1 MEKLIL
7 LPPEEVAARSAKL
20 RKAALAAII
29 RMREDKAATDDTAVE
44 GALLIADNA
53 MLYYLAGRVFGG
65 WAYIPLAEGDEPL
78 WFVRRPVGLEGDGVI
93 AVRKPEEIPACLA
106 ALGKPLPK
114 SVGLEMDTQSYSTVM
129 RLRALFPGAD
139 VFNVSPAVASARSV
153 KTPFE
158 ISMMERSGVI
168 HEAVYRK
175 IPSLFSPGMT
185 DFELDVAIE
194 HLSRM
199 KGCLGQ
205 FRISG
210 KTMEFFM
217 GNVLT
222 GENADAPS
230 PYDFALGGKGMDPSL
245 PVGASGEEIK
255 PGTTVSVDVNGD
267 YTGYMTDMTRVFSF
281 GTVPDEALMAHECS
295 LAIHRE
301 FRRMAV
307 PGIKASDLYVMA
319 ADMARAAGFE
329 QYFMGH
335 RQHASFCGHG
345 VGIEINETPV
355 IAPRSR
361 DILQENNVIA
371 LEPKFVIPHVGA
383 VGIENTYVVTTAGA
397 RCITNAPE
405 EILPLV

>member
-1 MEKLIL
+1 MENLIL
-7 LPPEEVAARSAKL
+7 LSPQEVLLRIGRLRGAAVAAGR
-20 RKAALAAII
+20 
-29 RMREDKAATDDTAVE
+29 T

-53 MLYYLAGRVFGG
+53 MLYYLTGRVYSG
-65 WAYIPLAEGDEPL
+65 WAFIPVDENVNPV
-78 WFVRRPVGLEGDGVI
+78 WFVRRPVELTGKDVVE
-93 AVRKPEEIPACLA
+93 VRKPEEIPSRLE
-106 ALGKPLPK
+106 ALGISLPEA
-114 SVGLEMDTQSYSTVM
+114 VGLEMDALPYSTIT
-129 RLRALFPGAD
+129 RLQAVFPDAESYTA
-139 VFNVSPAVASARSV
+139 SPIVAAARSV
-153 KTPFE
+153 KTPLE

-168 HEAVYRK
+168 HTAVYHK

-194 HLSRM
+194 HLSRLE
-199 KGCLGQ
+199 GCLGQ
-205 FRISG
+205 FRIAG
-210 KTMEFFM
+210 KSMEFFM

-267 YTGYMTDMTRVFSF
+267 YTGYMTDMTRVFSY
-281 GTVPDEALMAHECS
+281 GDIPSEAKAAHECS

-307 PGIKASDLYVMA
+307 PGTKASDIYEMA
-319 ADMARAAGFE
+319 ARLAREAGFE
-329 QYFMGH
+329 RYFMGH
-335 RQHASFCGHG
+335 RQKAGFCGHG

-361 DILQENNVIA
+361 DILQAGNAIA
-371 LEPKFVIPHVGA
+371 MEPKFVIPHVGA
-383 VGIENTYVVTTAGA
+383 VGIENTYIVTTEGA

-405 EILPLV
+405 EIIPLG

>member
-1 MEKLIL
+1 MENLIL
-7 LPPEEVAARSAKL
+7 LPPQEVLLRIGRLRGAAVAAGR
-20 RKAALAAII
+20 
-29 RMREDKAATDDTAVE
+29 T

-53 MLYYLAGRVFGG
+53 MLYYLTGRVYSG
-65 WAYIPLAEGDEPL
+65 WAFIPVDENVNPV
-78 WFVRRPVGLEGDGVI
+78 WFVRRPVELTGKDVVE
-93 AVRKPEEIPACLA
+93 VRKPEEIPSRLE
-106 ALGKPLPK
+106 ALGISLPEA
-114 SVGLEMDTQSYSTVM
+114 VGLEMDALPYSTIT
-129 RLRALFPGAD
+129 RLQAVFPGAESYTA
-139 VFNVSPAVASARSV
+139 SPIVAAARSV
-153 KTPFE
+153 KTPLE

-168 HEAVYRK
+168 HTAVYHK

-194 HLSRM
+194 HLSRLE
-199 KGCLGQ
+199 GCLGQ
-205 FRISG
+205 FRIAG
-210 KTMEFFM
+210 KSMEFFM

-267 YTGYMTDMTRVFSF
+267 YTGYMTDMTRVFSY
-281 GTVPDEALMAHECS
+281 GDIPSEAKAAHECS

-307 PGIKASDLYVMA
+307 PGTKASDIYEMA
-319 ADMARAAGFE
+319 ARLAREAGFE
-329 QYFMGH
+329 RYFMGH
-335 RQHASFCGHG
+335 RQKAGFCGHG

-361 DILQENNVIA
+361 DILQAGNAIA
-371 LEPKFVIPHVGA
+371 MEPKFVIPYVGA
-383 VGIENTYVVTTAGA
+383 VGIENTYIVTPEGA

-405 EILPLV
+405 EIIPLG

>member
-1 MEKLIL
+1 MENLIL
-7 LPPEEVAARSAKL
+7 LPSQEVLLRIGRLRGAAV
-20 RKAALAAII
+20 
-29 RMREDKAATDDTAVE
+29 AVGRT

-53 MLYYLAGRVFGG
+53 MLYYLTGRVYSG
-65 WAYIPLAEGDEPL
+65 WAFIPVDENVNPL
-78 WFVRRPVGLEGDGVI
+78 WFVRRPVELTGTDVVE
-93 AVRKPEEIPACLA
+93 VRKPEEIPSRLE
-106 ALGKPLPK
+106 ALGISLPEA
-114 SVGLEMDTQSYSTVM
+114 VGLEMDALPYSTIT
-129 RLRALFPGAD
+129 RLQAVFPGAESYTA
-139 VFNVSPAVASARSV
+139 SPIVAAARSV
-153 KTPFE
+153 KTPLE

-168 HEAVYRK
+168 HTAVYHK

-194 HLSRM
+194 HLSRLE
-199 KGCLGQ
+199 GCLGQ
-205 FRISG
+205 FRIAG
-210 KTMEFFM
+210 KSMEFFM

-267 YTGYMTDMTRVFSF
+267 YTGYMTDMTRVFSY
-281 GTVPDEALMAHECS
+281 GDIPSEAKAAHECS

-307 PGIKASDLYVMA
+307 PGTKASDIYEMA
-319 ADMARAAGFE
+319 ARLAREAGFE
-329 QYFMGH
+329 RYFMGH
-335 RQHASFCGHG
+335 RQKAGFCGHG

-361 DILQENNVIA
+361 DILQAGNAIA
-371 LEPKFVIPHVGA
+371 MEPKFVIPHVGA
-383 VGIENTYVVTTAGA
+383 VGIENTYIVSPEGA

-405 EILPLV
+405 EIIPLG

>member
-1 MEKLIL
+1 MENLIL
-7 LPPEEVAARSAKL
+7 LSPQEVLLRIGRLRGAAVPAGR
-20 RKAALAAII
+20 
-29 RMREDKAATDDTAVE
+29 T

-53 MLYYLAGRVFGG
+53 MLYYLTGRVYSG
-65 WAYIPLAEGDEPL
+65 WAFIPVDENVNPV
-78 WFVRRPVGLEGDGVI
+78 WFVRRPVELTGKDVVE
-93 AVRKPEEIPACLA
+93 VRKPEEIPSRLE
-106 ALGKPLPK
+106 ALGISLPEA
-114 SVGLEMDTQSYSTVM
+114 VGLEMDALPYSTIT
-129 RLRALFPGAD
+129 RLQAVFPGAESYTA
-139 VFNVSPAVASARSV
+139 SPIVAAARSV
-153 KTPFE
+153 KTPLE

-168 HEAVYRK
+168 HTAVYHK

-194 HLSRM
+194 HLSRLE
-199 KGCLGQ
+199 GCLGQ
-205 FRISG
+205 FRIAG
-210 KTMEFFM
+210 KSMEFFM

-267 YTGYMTDMTRVFSF
+267 YTGYMTDMTRVFSY
-281 GTVPDEALMAHECS
+281 GDIPSEAKAAHECS

-307 PGIKASDLYVMA
+307 PGTKASDIYEMA
-319 ADMARAAGFE
+319 ARLAREAGFE
-329 QYFMGH
+329 RYFMGH
-335 RQHASFCGHG
+335 RQKAGFCGHG

-361 DILQENNVIA
+361 DILQAGNAIA
-371 LEPKFVIPHVGA
+371 MEPKFVIPHVGA
-383 VGIENTYVVTTAGA
+383 VGIENTYIVTPEGA

-405 EILPLV
+405 EIIPLG

>member
-1 MEKLIL
+1 MENLIL
-7 LPPEEVAARSAKL
+7 LPPQEVLLRIGRLRGAAVAAGR
-20 RKAALAAII
+20 
-29 RMREDKAATDDTAVE
+29 T

-53 MLYYLAGRVFGG
+53 MLYYLTGRVYSG
-65 WAYIPLAEGDEPL
+65 WAFIPVDENVNSV
-78 WFVRRPVGLEGDGVI
+78 WFVRRPVELTGKDVVE
-93 AVRKPEEIPACLA
+93 VRKPEEIPSRLE
-106 ALGKPLPK
+106 ALGISLPEA
-114 SVGLEMDTQSYSTVM
+114 VGLEMDALPYSTIT
-129 RLRALFPGAD
+129 RLQAVFPGAESYTA
-139 VFNVSPAVASARSV
+139 SPIVAAARSV
-153 KTPFE
+153 KTPLE

-168 HEAVYRK
+168 HTAVYHK

-194 HLSRM
+194 HLSRLE
-199 KGCLGQ
+199 GCLGQ
-205 FRISG
+205 FRIAG
-210 KTMEFFM
+210 KSMEFFM

-267 YTGYMTDMTRVFSF
+267 YTGYMTDMTRVFSY
-281 GTVPDEALMAHECS
+281 GDIPSEAKAAHECS

-307 PGIKASDLYVMA
+307 PGTKASDIYEMA
-319 ADMARAAGFE
+319 ARLAREAGFE
-329 QYFMGH
+329 RYFMGH
-335 RQHASFCGHG
+335 RQKAGFCGHG

-361 DILQENNVIA
+361 DILQTGNAIA
-371 LEPKFVIPHVGA
+371 MEPKFVIPHVGA
-383 VGIENTYVVTTAGA
+383 VGIENTYIVSPEGA

-405 EILPLV
+405 EIIPLG

>member
-1 MEKLIL
+1 MENLIL
-7 LPPEEVAARSAKL
+7 LPPQEVLLRIGRLRGAAVAAGR
-20 RKAALAAII
+20 
-29 RMREDKAATDDTAVE
+29 T

-53 MLYYLAGRVFGG
+53 MLYYLTGRVYSG
-65 WAYIPLAEGDEPL
+65 WAFIPVDENVNPV
-78 WFVRRPVGLEGDGVI
+78 WFVRRPVELTGKDVVE
-93 AVRKPEEIPACLA
+93 VRKPEEIPSRLE
-106 ALGKPLPK
+106 ALGISLPEA
-114 SVGLEMDTQSYSTVM
+114 VGLEMDALPYSTIT
-129 RLRALFPGAD
+129 RLQAVFPGAESYTA
-139 VFNVSPAVASARSV
+139 SPIVAAARSV
-153 KTPFE
+153 KTPLE

-168 HEAVYRK
+168 HTAVYHK

-194 HLSRM
+194 HLSRLE
-199 KGCLGQ
+199 GCLGQ
-205 FRISG
+205 FRIAG
-210 KTMEFFM
+210 KSMEFFM

-267 YTGYMTDMTRVFSF
+267 YTGYMTDMTRVFSY
-281 GTVPDEALMAHECS
+281 GDIPSEAKAAHECS

-307 PGIKASDLYVMA
+307 PGTKASDIYEMA
-319 ADMARAAGFE
+319 ARLAREAGFE
-329 QYFMGH
+329 RYFMGH
-335 RQHASFCGHG
+335 RQKAGFCGHG

-361 DILQENNVIA
+361 DILQAGNAIA
-371 LEPKFVIPHVGA
+371 MEPKFVIPHIGA
-383 VGIENTYVVTTAGA
+383 VGIENTYIVTPEGA

-405 EILPLV
+405 EIIPLG

>member
-1 MEKLIL
+1 MENLIL
-7 LPPEEVAARSAKL
+7 LSPQEVLLRIGRLRGAAVAAGR
-20 RKAALAAII
+20 
-29 RMREDKAATDDTAVE
+29 T

-53 MLYYLAGRVFGG
+53 MLYYLTGRVYSG
-65 WAYIPLAEGDEPL
+65 WAFIPVDENVNPV
-78 WFVRRPVGLEGDGVI
+78 WFVRRPVELTGKDVVEVH
-93 AVRKPEEIPACLA
+93 KPEEIPSRLE
-106 ALGKPLPK
+106 ALGISLPEA
-114 SVGLEMDTQSYSTVM
+114 VGLEMDALPYSTIT
-129 RLRALFPGAD
+129 RLQAVFPGAESYTA
-139 VFNVSPAVASARSV
+139 SPIVAAARSV
-153 KTPFE
+153 KTPLE

-168 HEAVYRK
+168 HTAVYHK

-194 HLSRM
+194 HLSRLE
-199 KGCLGQ
+199 GCLGQ
-205 FRISG
+205 FRIAG
-210 KTMEFFM
+210 KSMEFFM

-267 YTGYMTDMTRVFSF
+267 YTGYMTDMTRVFSY
-281 GTVPDEALMAHECS
+281 GDIPSEAKAAHECS

-307 PGIKASDLYVMA
+307 PGTKASDIYEMA
-319 ADMARAAGFE
+319 ARLAREAGFE
-329 QYFMGH
+329 RYFMGH
-335 RQHASFCGHG
+335 RQKAGFCGHG

-361 DILQENNVIA
+361 DILQAGNAIA
-371 LEPKFVIPHVGA
+371 MEPKFVIPHVGA
-383 VGIENTYVVTTAGA
+383 VGIENTYIVTPEGA

-405 EILPLV
+405 EIIPLG

>member
-1 MEKLIL
+1 MENLIL
-7 LPPEEVAARSAKL
+7 LSPQEVLLRIGRLRGAAVAAGR
-20 RKAALAAII
+20 
-29 RMREDKAATDDTAVE
+29 T

-53 MLYYLAGRVFGG
+53 MLYYLTGRVYSG
-65 WAYIPLAEGDEPL
+65 WAFISVDENVNPV
-78 WFVRRPVGLEGDGVI
+78 WFVRRPVELTGKDVVE
-93 AVRKPEEIPACLA
+93 VRKPEEIPSRLE
-106 ALGKPLPK
+106 ALGISLPEA
-114 SVGLEMDTQSYSTVM
+114 VGLEMDALPYSTIT
-129 RLRALFPGAD
+129 RLQAVFPGAESYTA
-139 VFNVSPAVASARSV
+139 SPIVAAARSV
-153 KTPFE
+153 KTPLE

-168 HEAVYRK
+168 HTAVYHK

-194 HLSRM
+194 HLSRLE
-199 KGCLGQ
+199 GCLGQ
-205 FRISG
+205 FRIAG
-210 KTMEFFM
+210 KSMEFFM

-267 YTGYMTDMTRVFSF
+267 YTGYMTDMTRVFSY
-281 GTVPDEALMAHECS
+281 GDIPSEAKAAHECS

-307 PGIKASDLYVMA
+307 PGTKASDIYEMA
-319 ADMARAAGFE
+319 ARLAREAGFE
-329 QYFMGH
+329 RYFMGH
-335 RQHASFCGHG
+335 RQKAGFCGHG

-361 DILQENNVIA
+361 DILQAGNAIA
-371 LEPKFVIPHVGA
+371 MEPKFVIPHVGA
-383 VGIENTYVVTTAGA
+383 VGIENTYIVTPEGA

-405 EILPLV
+405 EIIPLG

>member
-1 MEKLIL
+1 MENLIL
-7 LPPEEVAARSAKL
+7 LPSQEVLLRIGRLRGAAV
-20 RKAALAAII
+20 
-29 RMREDKAATDDTAVE
+29 AVGRT

-53 MLYYLAGRVFGG
+53 MLYYLTGRVYSG
-65 WAYIPLAEGDEPL
+65 WAFIPVDENVNPL
-78 WFVRRPVGLEGDGVI
+78 WFVRRPVELTGTDVVE
-93 AVRKPEEIPACLA
+93 VRKPEEIPSRLE
-106 ALGKPLPK
+106 ALGISLPEA
-114 SVGLEMDTQSYSTVM
+114 VGLEMDALPYSTIT
-129 RLRALFPGAD
+129 RLQAVFPGAESYTA
-139 VFNVSPAVASARSV
+139 SPIVAAARSV
-153 KTPFE
+153 KTPLE

-168 HEAVYRK
+168 HTAVYHK

-194 HLSRM
+194 HLSRLE
-199 KGCLGQ
+199 GCLGQ
-205 FRISG
+205 FRIAG
-210 KTMEFFM
+210 KSMEFFM

-267 YTGYMTDMTRVFSF
+267 YTGYMTDMTRVFSY
-281 GTVPDEALMAHECS
+281 GDIPSEAKAAHECS

-307 PGIKASDLYVMA
+307 PGTKASDIYEMA
-319 ADMARAAGFE
+319 ARLAREAGFE
-329 QYFMGH
+329 RYFMGH
-335 RQHASFCGHG
+335 RQKAGFCGHG

-361 DILQENNVIA
+361 DILQAGNAIA
-371 LEPKFVIPHVGA
+371 MEPKFVIPHVGA
-383 VGIENTYVVTTAGA
+383 VGIENTYIVTPEGA

-405 EILPLV
+405 EIIPLG

>member
-1 MEKLIL
+1 MENLIL
-7 LPPEEVAARSAKL
+7 LSPQEVLLRIGRLRGAAVAAGR
-20 RKAALAAII
+20 
-29 RMREDKAATDDTAVE
+29 T

-53 MLYYLAGRVFGG
+53 MLYYLTGRVYSG
-65 WAYIPLAEGDEPL
+65 WAFIPVDENVNPV
-78 WFVRRPVGLEGDGVI
+78 WFVRRPVELTGKDVVE
-93 AVRKPEEIPACLA
+93 VRKPEEIPSRLE
-106 ALGKPLPK
+106 ALGISLPEA
-114 SVGLEMDTQSYSTVM
+114 VGLEMDALPYSTIT
-129 RLRALFPGAD
+129 RLQAVFPGAESYTA
-139 VFNVSPAVASARSV
+139 SPIVAAARSV
-153 KTPFE
+153 KTPLE

-168 HEAVYRK
+168 HTAVYHK

-194 HLSRM
+194 HLSRLE
-199 KGCLGQ
+199 GCLGQ
-205 FRISG
+205 FRIAG
-210 KTMEFFM
+210 KSMEFFM

-267 YTGYMTDMTRVFSF
+267 YTGYMTDMTRVFSY
-281 GTVPDEALMAHECS
+281 GDIPSEAKAAHECS

-307 PGIKASDLYVMA
+307 PGTKASDIYEMA
-319 ADMARAAGFE
+319 ARLAREAGFE
-329 QYFMGH
+329 RYFMGH
-335 RQHASFCGHG
+335 RQKAGFCGHG

-361 DILQENNVIA
+361 DILQAGNAIA
-371 LEPKFVIPHVGA
+371 MEPKFVIPYVGA
-383 VGIENTYVVTTAGA
+383 VGIENTYIVTPEGA

-405 EILPLV
+405 EIIPLG

>member
-1 MEKLIL
+1 MENLIL
-7 LPPEEVAARSAKL
+7 LPPQEVLLRIGRLRGAAVAAGR
-20 RKAALAAII
+20 
-29 RMREDKAATDDTAVE
+29 T

-53 MLYYLAGRVFGG
+53 MLYYLTGRVYSG
-65 WAYIPLAEGDEPL
+65 WAFIPVDENVNPV
-78 WFVRRPVGLEGDGVI
+78 WFVRRPVELTGKDVVE
-93 AVRKPEEIPACLA
+93 VRKPEEIPSRLE
-106 ALGKPLPK
+106 ALGISLPEA
-114 SVGLEMDTQSYSTVM
+114 VGLEMDALPYSTIT
-129 RLRALFPGAD
+129 RLQAVFPGAESYTA
-139 VFNVSPAVASARSV
+139 SPIVASARSV
-153 KTPFE
+153 KTPLE

-168 HEAVYRK
+168 HTAVYHK

-194 HLSRM
+194 HLSRLE
-199 KGCLGQ
+199 GCLGQ
-205 FRISG
+205 FRIAG
-210 KTMEFFM
+210 KSMEFFM

-267 YTGYMTDMTRVFSF
+267 YTGYMTDMTRVFSY
-281 GTVPDEALMAHECS
+281 GDIPSEAKAAHECS

-307 PGIKASDLYVMA
+307 PGTKASDIYEMA
-319 ADMARAAGFE
+319 ARLAREAGFE
-329 QYFMGH
+329 RYFMGH
-335 RQHASFCGHG
+335 RQKAGFCGHG

-361 DILQENNVIA
+361 DILQAGNAIA
-371 LEPKFVIPHVGA
+371 MEPKFVIPHVGA
-383 VGIENTYVVTTAGA
+383 VGIENTYIVTPEGA

-405 EILPLV
+405 EIIPLG

>member
-1 MEKLIL
+1 MENLIL
-7 LPPEEVAARSAKL
+7 LPPQEVLLRIGRLRGAAVAAGR
-20 RKAALAAII
+20 
-29 RMREDKAATDDTAVE
+29 T

-53 MLYYLAGRVFGG
+53 MLYYLTGRVYSG
-65 WAYIPLAEGDEPL
+65 WAFIPVDENVNPV
-78 WFVRRPVGLEGDGVI
+78 WFVRRPVELTGKDVVE
-93 AVRKPEEIPACLA
+93 VRKPEEIPSRLE
-106 ALGKPLPK
+106 ALGISLPEA
-114 SVGLEMDTQSYSTVM
+114 VGLEMDALPYSTIT
-129 RLRALFPGAD
+129 RLQAVFPGAESYTA
-139 VFNVSPAVASARSV
+139 SPIVAAARSV
-153 KTPFE
+153 KTPLE

-168 HEAVYRK
+168 HTAVYHK

-194 HLSRM
+194 HLSRLE
-199 KGCLGQ
+199 GCLGQ
-205 FRISG
+205 FRIAG
-210 KTMEFFM
+210 KSMEFFM

-267 YTGYMTDMTRVFSF
+267 YTGYMTDMTRVFSY
-281 GTVPDEALMAHECS
+281 GDIPSEAKAAHECS

-307 PGIKASDLYVMA
+307 PGTKASDIYEMA
-319 ADMARAAGFE
+319 ARLAREAGFE
-329 QYFMGH
+329 RYFMGH
-335 RQHASFCGHG
+335 RQKAGFCGHG
-345 VGIEINETPV
+345 VCIEINETPV

-361 DILQENNVIA
+361 DILQAGNAIA
-371 LEPKFVIPHVGA
+371 MEPKFVIPHVGA
-383 VGIENTYVVTTAGA
+383 VGIENTYIVTPEGA

-405 EILPLV
+405 EIIPLG

>member
-1 MEKLIL
+1 MENLIL
-7 LPPEEVAARSAKL
+7 LSPQEVLLRIGRLRGAAVAAGR
-20 RKAALAAII
+20 
-29 RMREDKAATDDTAVE
+29 T

-53 MLYYLAGRVFGG
+53 MLYYLTGRVYSG
-65 WAYIPLAEGDEPL
+65 WAFIPVDENVNPV
-78 WFVRRPVGLEGDGVI
+78 WFVRRPVELTGKDVVE
-93 AVRKPEEIPACLA
+93 VRKPEEIPSRLE
-106 ALGKPLPK
+106 ALGISLPEA
-114 SVGLEMDTQSYSTVM
+114 VGLEMDALPYSTIT
-129 RLRALFPGAD
+129 RLQAVFPGAESYTA
-139 VFNVSPAVASARSV
+139 SPIVAAARSV
-153 KTPFE
+153 KTPLE
-158 ISMMERSGVI
+158 ISMIERSGVI
-168 HEAVYRK
+168 HTAVYHK

-194 HLSRM
+194 HLSRLE
-199 KGCLGQ
+199 GCLGQ
-205 FRISG
+205 FRIAG
-210 KTMEFFM
+210 KSMEFFM

-267 YTGYMTDMTRVFSF
+267 YTGYMTDMTRVFSY
-281 GTVPDEALMAHECS
+281 GDIPSEAKAAHECS

-307 PGIKASDLYVMA
+307 PGTKASDIYEMA
-319 ADMARAAGFE
+319 ARLAREAGFE
-329 QYFMGH
+329 RYFMGH
-335 RQHASFCGHG
+335 RQKAGFCGHG

-361 DILQENNVIA
+361 DILQAGNAIA
-371 LEPKFVIPHVGA
+371 MEPKFVIPHVGA
-383 VGIENTYVVTTAGA
+383 VGIENTYIVTPEGA

-405 EILPLV
+405 EIIPLG

>member
-1 MEKLIL
+1 MENLIL
-7 LPPEEVAARSAKL
+7 LPPQEVLLRIGRLRGAAVAAGR
-20 RKAALAAII
+20 
-29 RMREDKAATDDTAVE
+29 T

-53 MLYYLAGRVFGG
+53 MLYYLTGRVYSG
-65 WAYIPLAEGDEPL
+65 WAFIPVDENVNPV
-78 WFVRRPVGLEGDGVI
+78 WFVRRPVELTGKDVVE
-93 AVRKPEEIPACLA
+93 VRKPEEIPSRLE
-106 ALGKPLPK
+106 ALGISLPEA
-114 SVGLEMDTQSYSTVM
+114 VGLEMDALPYSTIT
-129 RLRALFPGAD
+129 RLQAVFPAAESYTA
-139 VFNVSPAVASARSV
+139 SPIVAAARSV
-153 KTPFE
+153 KTPLE

-168 HEAVYRK
+168 HTAVYHK

-194 HLSRM
+194 HLSRLE
-199 KGCLGQ
+199 GCLGQ
-205 FRISG
+205 FRIAG
-210 KTMEFFM
+210 KSMEFFM

-267 YTGYMTDMTRVFSF
+267 YTGYMTDMTRVFSY
-281 GTVPDEALMAHECS
+281 GDIPSEAKAAHECS

-307 PGIKASDLYVMA
+307 PGTKASDIYEMA
-319 ADMARAAGFE
+319 ARLAREAGFE
-329 QYFMGH
+329 RYFMGH
-335 RQHASFCGHG
+335 RQKAGFCGHG

-361 DILQENNVIA
+361 DILQTGNAIA
-371 LEPKFVIPHVGA
+371 MEPKFVIPHVGA
-383 VGIENTYVVTTAGA
+383 VGIENTYIVSPEGA

-405 EILPLV
+405 EIIPLG

>member
-1 MEKLIL
+1 MENLIL
-7 LPPEEVAARSAKL
+7 LSPQEVLLRIGRLRGAAVAAGR
-20 RKAALAAII
+20 
-29 RMREDKAATDDTAVE
+29 T

-53 MLYYLAGRVFGG
+53 MLYYLTGRVYSG
-65 WAYIPLAEGDEPL
+65 WAFIPVDENVNPV
-78 WFVRRPVGLEGDGVI
+78 WFVRRPVELTGKDVVE
-93 AVRKPEEIPACLA
+93 VRKPEEIPSRLE
-106 ALGKPLPK
+106 ALGISLPEA
-114 SVGLEMDTQSYSTVM
+114 VGLEMDALPYSTIT
-129 RLRALFPGAD
+129 RLQAVFPGAESYTA
-139 VFNVSPAVASARSV
+139 SPIVAAVRSV
-153 KTPFE
+153 KTPLE

-168 HEAVYRK
+168 HTAVYHK

-194 HLSRM
+194 HLSRLE
-199 KGCLGQ
+199 GCLGQ
-205 FRISG
+205 FRIAG
-210 KTMEFFM
+210 KSMEFFM

-267 YTGYMTDMTRVFSF
+267 YTGYMTDMTRVFSY
-281 GTVPDEALMAHECS
+281 GDIPSEAKAAHECS

-307 PGIKASDLYVMA
+307 PGTKASDIYEMA
-319 ADMARAAGFE
+319 ARLAREAGFE
-329 QYFMGH
+329 RYFMGH
-335 RQHASFCGHG
+335 RQKAGFCGHG

-361 DILQENNVIA
+361 DILQAGNAIA
-371 LEPKFVIPHVGA
+371 MEPKFVIPHVGA
-383 VGIENTYVVTTAGA
+383 VGIENTYIVTPEGA

-405 EILPLV
+405 EIIPLG

>member
-1 MEKLIL
+1 MENLIL
-7 LPPEEVAARSAKL
+7 LPPQEVLLRIGRLRGAAVAAGR
-20 RKAALAAII
+20 I
-29 RMREDKAATDDTAVE
+29 

-53 MLYYLAGRVFGG
+53 MLYYLTGRVYSG
-65 WAYIPLAEGDEPL
+65 WAFIPVDENVNPV
-78 WFVRRPVGLEGDGVI
+78 WFVRRPVELTGKDVVE
-93 AVRKPEEIPACLA
+93 VRKPEEIPSRLE
-106 ALGKPLPK
+106 ALGISLPEA
-114 SVGLEMDTQSYSTVM
+114 VGLEMGALPYSTIT
-129 RLRALFPGAD
+129 RLQAVFPAAESYTA
-139 VFNVSPAVASARSV
+139 SPIVAAARSV
-153 KTPFE
+153 KTPLE

-168 HEAVYRK
+168 HTAVYHK

-194 HLSRM
+194 HLSRLE
-199 KGCLGQ
+199 GCLGQ
-205 FRISG
+205 FRIAG
-210 KTMEFFM
+210 KSMEFFM

-267 YTGYMTDMTRVFSF
+267 YTGYMTDMTRVFSY
-281 GTVPDEALMAHECS
+281 GDIPSEAKAAHECS

-307 PGIKASDLYVMA
+307 PGTKASDIYEMA
-319 ADMARAAGFE
+319 ARLAREAGFE
-329 QYFMGH
+329 RYFMGH
-335 RQHASFCGHG
+335 RQKAGFCGHG

-361 DILQENNVIA
+361 DILQTGNAIA
-371 LEPKFVIPHVGA
+371 MEPKFVIPHVGA
-383 VGIENTYVVTTAGA
+383 VGIENTYIVSPEGA

-405 EILPLV
+405 EIIPLG

>member
-1 MEKLIL
+1 MENLIL
-7 LPPEEVAARSAKL
+7 LSPQEVLLRIGRLRGAAVAAGR
-20 RKAALAAII
+20 
-29 RMREDKAATDDTAVE
+29 T
-44 GALLIADNA
+44 GALLIVDNA
-53 MLYYLAGRVFGG
+53 MLYYLTGRVYSG
-65 WAYIPLAEGDEPL
+65 WAFIPVDENVNPV
-78 WFVRRPVGLEGDGVI
+78 WFVRRPVELTGKDVVE
-93 AVRKPEEIPACLA
+93 VRKPEEIPSRLE
-106 ALGKPLPK
+106 ALGISLPEA
-114 SVGLEMDTQSYSTVM
+114 VGLEMDALPYSTIT
-129 RLRALFPGAD
+129 RLQAVFPGAESYTA
-139 VFNVSPAVASARSV
+139 SPIVAAARSV
-153 KTPFE
+153 KTPLE

-168 HEAVYRK
+168 HTAVYHK

-194 HLSRM
+194 HLSRLE
-199 KGCLGQ
+199 GCLGQ
-205 FRISG
+205 FRIAG
-210 KTMEFFM
+210 KSMEFFM

-267 YTGYMTDMTRVFSF
+267 YTGYMTDMTRVFSY
-281 GTVPDEALMAHECS
+281 GDIPSEAKAAHECS

-307 PGIKASDLYVMA
+307 PGTKASDIYEMA
-319 ADMARAAGFE
+319 ARLAREAGFE
-329 QYFMGH
+329 RYFMGH
-335 RQHASFCGHG
+335 RQKAGFCGHG

-361 DILQENNVIA
+361 DILQAGNAIA
-371 LEPKFVIPHVGA
+371 MEPKFVIPHVGA
-383 VGIENTYVVTTAGA
+383 VGIENTYIVSPEGA

-405 EILPLV
+405 EIIPLG

>member
-1 MEKLIL
+1 MENLIL
-7 LPPEEVAARSAKL
+7 LPPQEVLLRIGRLRGAAVAAGR
-20 RKAALAAII
+20 
-29 RMREDKAATDDTAVE
+29 T

-53 MLYYLAGRVFGG
+53 MLYYLTGRVYSG
-65 WAYIPLAEGDEPL
+65 WAFIPVDENVNPV
-78 WFVRRPVGLEGDGVI
+78 WFVRRPVELTGKDVVE
-93 AVRKPEEIPACLA
+93 VRKPEEIPSRLE
-106 ALGKPLPK
+106 ALGISLPEA
-114 SVGLEMDTQSYSTVM
+114 VGLEMDALPYSTIT
-129 RLRALFPGAD
+129 RLQAVFPGAESYTA
-139 VFNVSPAVASARSV
+139 SPIVAAARSV
-153 KTPFE
+153 KTPLE

-168 HEAVYRK
+168 HTAVYHK

-194 HLSRM
+194 HLSRLE
-199 KGCLGQ
+199 GCLGQ
-205 FRISG
+205 FRIAG
-210 KTMEFFM
+210 KSMEFFM

-267 YTGYMTDMTRVFSF
+267 YTGYMTDMTRVFSY
-281 GTVPDEALMAHECS
+281 GDIPSEAKAAHECS

-307 PGIKASDLYVMA
+307 PGTKASDIYEMA
-319 ADMARAAGFE
+319 ARLAREAGFE
-329 QYFMGH
+329 RYFMGH
-335 RQHASFCGHG
+335 RQKAGFCGHG

-361 DILQENNVIA
+361 DILQAGNAIA
-371 LEPKFVIPHVGA
+371 MEPKFVIPHVGA
-383 VGIENTYVVTTAGA
+383 VGIENTYIVTPEGA

-405 EILPLV
+405 EIIPLG

>member
-1 MEKLIL
+1 MENLIL
-7 LPPEEVAARSAKL
+7 LPPQEVLLRIGRLRGAAVAAGR
-20 RKAALAAII
+20 
-29 RMREDKAATDDTAVE
+29 T

-53 MLYYLAGRVFGG
+53 MLYYLTGRVYSG
-65 WAYIPLAEGDEPL
+65 WAFIPVDENVNPV
-78 WFVRRPVGLEGDGVI
+78 WFVRRPVELTGKDVME
-93 AVRKPEEIPACLA
+93 VRKPEEIPSRLE
-106 ALGKPLPK
+106 ALGISLPEA
-114 SVGLEMDTQSYSTVM
+114 VGLEMDALPYSTIT
-129 RLRALFPGAD
+129 RLQAVFPGAESYTA
-139 VFNVSPAVASARSV
+139 SPIVAAARSV
-153 KTPFE
+153 KTPLE

-168 HEAVYRK
+168 HTAVYHK

-194 HLSRM
+194 HLSRLE
-199 KGCLGQ
+199 GCLGQ
-205 FRISG
+205 FRIAG
-210 KTMEFFM
+210 KSMEFFM

-267 YTGYMTDMTRVFSF
+267 YTGYMTDMTRVFSY
-281 GTVPDEALMAHECS
+281 GDIPSEAKAAHECS

-307 PGIKASDLYVMA
+307 PGTKASDIYEMA
-319 ADMARAAGFE
+319 ARLAREAGFE
-329 QYFMGH
+329 RYFMGH
-335 RQHASFCGHG
+335 RQKSGFCGHG

-361 DILQENNVIA
+361 DILQAGNAIA
-371 LEPKFVIPHVGA
+371 MEPKFVIPHVGA
-383 VGIENTYVVTTAGA
+383 VGIENTYIVSPEGA

-405 EILPLV
+405 EIIPLG

>member
-1 MEKLIL
+1 MENLIL
-7 LPPEEVAARSAKL
+7 LPSQEVLLRIGRLRGAAV
-20 RKAALAAII
+20 
-29 RMREDKAATDDTAVE
+29 AVGRT

-53 MLYYLAGRVFGG
+53 MLYYLTGRVYSG
-65 WAYIPLAEGDEPL
+65 WAFIPVDENVNPL
-78 WFVRRPVGLEGDGVI
+78 WFVRRPVELTGTDVVE
-93 AVRKPEEIPACLA
+93 VRKPEEIPSRLE
-106 ALGKPLPK
+106 ALGISLPEA
-114 SVGLEMDTQSYSTVM
+114 VGLEMDALPYSTIT
-129 RLRALFPGAD
+129 RLQAVFPGAESYTA
-139 VFNVSPAVASARSV
+139 SPIVAAARSV
-153 KTPFE
+153 KTPLE

-168 HEAVYRK
+168 HTAVYHK

-194 HLSRM
+194 HLSRLE
-199 KGCLGQ
+199 GCLGQ
-205 FRISG
+205 FRIAG
-210 KTMEFFM
+210 KSMEFFM

-267 YTGYMTDMTRVFSF
+267 YTGYMTDMTRVFSY
-281 GTVPDEALMAHECS
+281 GDILSEAKAAHECS

-307 PGIKASDLYVMA
+307 PGTKASDIYEMA
-319 ADMARAAGFE
+319 ARLAREAGFE
-329 QYFMGH
+329 RYFMGH
-335 RQHASFCGHG
+335 RQKAGFCGHG

-361 DILQENNVIA
+361 DILQAGNAIA
-371 LEPKFVIPHVGA
+371 MEPKFVIPHVGA
-383 VGIENTYVVTTAGA
+383 VGIENTYIVTPEGA

-405 EILPLV
+405 EIIPLG

>member
-1 MEKLIL
+1 MENLIL
-7 LPPEEVAARSAKL
+7 LPPQEVLLRIGRLRGAAVAAGR
-20 RKAALAAII
+20 
-29 RMREDKAATDDTAVE
+29 T

-53 MLYYLAGRVFGG
+53 MLYYLTGRVYSG
-65 WAYIPLAEGDEPL
+65 WAFIPVDENVNSV
-78 WFVRRPVGLEGDGVI
+78 WFVRRPVELTGKDVVE
-93 AVRKPEEIPACLA
+93 VRKPEEIPSRLE
-106 ALGKPLPK
+106 ALGISLPEA
-114 SVGLEMDTQSYSTVM
+114 VGLEMDALPYSTIT
-129 RLRALFPGAD
+129 RLQAVFPGAESYTA
-139 VFNVSPAVASARSV
+139 SPIVAAARSV
-153 KTPFE
+153 KTPLE

-168 HEAVYRK
+168 HTAVYHK

-194 HLSRM
+194 HLSRLE
-199 KGCLGQ
+199 GCLGQ
-205 FRISG
+205 FRIAG
-210 KTMEFFM
+210 KSMEFFM

-267 YTGYMTDMTRVFSF
+267 YTGYMTDMTRVFSY
-281 GTVPDEALMAHECS
+281 GDIPSEAKAAHECS

-307 PGIKASDLYVMA
+307 PGTKASDIYEMA
-319 ADMARAAGFE
+319 ARLAREAGFE
-329 QYFMGH
+329 RYFMGH
-335 RQHASFCGHG
+335 RQKAGFCGHG

-361 DILQENNVIA
+361 DILQAGNAIA
-371 LEPKFVIPHVGA
+371 MEPKFVIPHVGA
-383 VGIENTYVVTTAGA
+383 VGIENTYIVTPDGA

-405 EILPLV
+405 EIIPLG

>member
-1 MEKLIL
+1 MENLIL
-7 LPPEEVAARSAKL
+7 LPPQEVLLRIGRLRGAAVAAGR
-20 RKAALAAII
+20 
-29 RMREDKAATDDTAVE
+29 T

-53 MLYYLAGRVFGG
+53 MLYYLTGRVYSG
-65 WAYIPLAEGDEPL
+65 WAFIPVDENVNPV
-78 WFVRRPVGLEGDGVI
+78 WFVRRPVELTGKDVVE
-93 AVRKPEEIPACLA
+93 VRKPEEIPSRLE
-106 ALGKPLPK
+106 ALGISLPEA
-114 SVGLEMDTQSYSTVM
+114 VGLEMDALPYSTIT
-129 RLRALFPGAD
+129 RLQAVFPGAESYTA
-139 VFNVSPAVASARSV
+139 SPIVAAARSV
-153 KTPFE
+153 KTPLE

-168 HEAVYRK
+168 HTAVYHK

-194 HLSRM
+194 HLSRLE
-199 KGCLGQ
+199 GCLGQ
-205 FRISG
+205 FRIAG
-210 KTMEFFM
+210 KSMEFFM

-255 PGTTVSVDVNGD
+255 LGTTVSVDVNGD
-267 YTGYMTDMTRVFSF
+267 YTGYMTDMTRVFSY
-281 GTVPDEALMAHECS
+281 GDIPSEAKAAHECS

-307 PGIKASDLYVMA
+307 PGTKASDIYEMA
-319 ADMARAAGFE
+319 ARLAREAGFE
-329 QYFMGH
+329 RYFMGH
-335 RQHASFCGHG
+335 RQKAGFCGHG

-361 DILQENNVIA
+361 DILQAGNAIA
-371 LEPKFVIPHVGA
+371 MEPKFVIPHVGA
-383 VGIENTYVVTTAGA
+383 VGIENTYIVTPEGA

-405 EILPLV
+405 EIIPLG

>member
-1 MEKLIL
+1 MENLIL
-7 LPPEEVAARSAKL
+7 LPSQEVLLRIGRLRGAAVAAGR
-20 RKAALAAII
+20 
-29 RMREDKAATDDTAVE
+29 T

-53 MLYYLAGRVFGG
+53 MLYYLTGRVYSG
-65 WAYIPLAEGDEPL
+65 WAFIPVDENVNPV
-78 WFVRRPVGLEGDGVI
+78 WFVRRPVELTGKDVVE
-93 AVRKPEEIPACLA
+93 VRKPEEIPSRLE
-106 ALGKPLPK
+106 ALGISLPEA
-114 SVGLEMDTQSYSTVM
+114 VGLEMDALPYSTIT
-129 RLRALFPGAD
+129 RLQAVFPGAESYTA
-139 VFNVSPAVASARSV
+139 SPIVAAARSV
-153 KTPFE
+153 KTPLE

-168 HEAVYRK
+168 HTAVYHK

-194 HLSRM
+194 HLSRLE
-199 KGCLGQ
+199 GCLGQ
-205 FRISG
+205 FRIAG
-210 KTMEFFM
+210 KSMEFFM

-267 YTGYMTDMTRVFSF
+267 YTGYMTDMTRVFSY
-281 GTVPDEALMAHECS
+281 GDIPSEAKAAHECS

-307 PGIKASDLYVMA
+307 PGTKASDIYEMA
-319 ADMARAAGFE
+319 ARLAREAGFE
-329 QYFMGH
+329 RYFMGH
-335 RQHASFCGHG
+335 RQKAGFCGHG

-361 DILQENNVIA
+361 DILQAGNAIA
-371 LEPKFVIPHVGA
+371 MEPKFVIPHVGA
-383 VGIENTYVVTTAGA
+383 VGIENTYIVTPEGA

-405 EILPLV
+405 EIIPLG

>member
-1 MEKLIL
+1 MENLIL
-7 LPPEEVAARSAKL
+7 LPPQEVLLRIGRLRGAAVAAGR
-20 RKAALAAII
+20 
-29 RMREDKAATDDTAVE
+29 T

-53 MLYYLAGRVFGG
+53 MLYYLTGRVYSG
-65 WAYIPLAEGDEPL
+65 WAFIPVDENVNPV
-78 WFVRRPVGLEGDGVI
+78 WFVRRPVELTGKDVVE
-93 AVRKPEEIPACLA
+93 VRKPEEIPSRLE
-106 ALGKPLPK
+106 ALGISLPEA
-114 SVGLEMDTQSYSTVM
+114 VGLEMDALPYSTIT
-129 RLRALFPGAD
+129 RLQAVFPGAESYTA
-139 VFNVSPAVASARSV
+139 SPIVAAARSV
-153 KTPFE
+153 KTPLE

-168 HEAVYRK
+168 HTAVYHK

-194 HLSRM
+194 HLSRLE
-199 KGCLGQ
+199 GCLGQ
-205 FRISG
+205 FRIAG
-210 KTMEFFM
+210 KSMEFFM

-267 YTGYMTDMTRVFSF
+267 YTGYMTDMTRVFSY
-281 GTVPDEALMAHECS
+281 GDIPSEAKAAHECS

-307 PGIKASDLYVMA
+307 PGTKASDIYEMA
-319 ADMARAAGFE
+319 ARLAREAGFE
-329 QYFMGH
+329 RYFMGH
-335 RQHASFCGHG
+335 RQKAGFCGHG

-361 DILQENNVIA
+361 DILQSGNAIA
-371 LEPKFVIPHVGA
+371 MEPKFVIPHVGA
-383 VGIENTYVVTTAGA
+383 VGIENTYIVTPEGA

-405 EILPLV
+405 EIIPLG

>member
-1 MEKLIL
+1 MENLIL
-7 LPPEEVAARSAKL
+7 LPPQEVLLRIGRLRGAAVAAGR
-20 RKAALAAII
+20 
-29 RMREDKAATDDTAVE
+29 T

-53 MLYYLAGRVFGG
+53 MLYYLTGRVYSG
-65 WAYIPLAEGDEPL
+65 WAFIPVDENVNPV
-78 WFVRRPVGLEGDGVI
+78 WFVRRPVELTGKDVVE
-93 AVRKPEEIPACLA
+93 VRKPEEIPSRLE
-106 ALGKPLPK
+106 ALGISLPED
-114 SVGLEMDTQSYSTVM
+114 VGLEMDALPYSTIT
-129 RLRALFPGAD
+129 RLQAVFPGAESYTA
-139 VFNVSPAVASARSV
+139 SPIVAAARSV
-153 KTPFE
+153 KTPLE

-168 HEAVYRK
+168 HTAVYHK

-194 HLSRM
+194 HLSRLE
-199 KGCLGQ
+199 GCLGQ
-205 FRISG
+205 FRIAG
-210 KTMEFFM
+210 KSMEFFM

-267 YTGYMTDMTRVFSF
+267 YTGYMTDMTRVFSY
-281 GTVPDEALMAHECS
+281 GDIPSEAKAAHECS

-307 PGIKASDLYVMA
+307 PGTKASDIYEMA
-319 ADMARAAGFE
+319 ARLAREAGFE
-329 QYFMGH
+329 RYFMGH
-335 RQHASFCGHG
+335 RQKAGFCGHG

-361 DILQENNVIA
+361 DILQAGNAIA
-371 LEPKFVIPHVGA
+371 MEPKFVIPHVGA
-383 VGIENTYVVTTAGA
+383 VGIENTYIVTPEGA

-405 EILPLV
+405 EIIPLG

>member
-1 MEKLIL
+1 MENLIL
-7 LPPEEVAARSAKL
+7 LSPQEVLLRIGRLRGAAVAAGR
-20 RKAALAAII
+20 
-29 RMREDKAATDDTAVE
+29 T

-53 MLYYLAGRVFGG
+53 MLYYLTGRVYSG
-65 WAYIPLAEGDEPL
+65 WAFIPVDENVNPV
-78 WFVRRPVGLEGDGVI
+78 WFVRRPVELTGKDVVE
-93 AVRKPEEIPACLA
+93 VRKPEEIPSRLE
-106 ALGKPLPK
+106 ALGISLPEA
-114 SVGLEMDTQSYSTVM
+114 VGLEMDALPYSTIT
-129 RLRALFPGAD
+129 RLQAVFPGAESYTA
-139 VFNVSPAVASARSV
+139 SPIVAAARSV
-153 KTPFE
+153 KTPLE

-168 HEAVYRK
+168 HTAVYHK

-194 HLSRM
+194 HLSRLE
-199 KGCLGQ
+199 GCLGQ
-205 FRISG
+205 FRIAG
-210 KTMEFFM
+210 KSMEFFM

-267 YTGYMTDMTRVFSF
+267 YTGYMTDMTRVFSY
-281 GTVPDEALMAHECS
+281 GDIPSEAKAAHECS

-307 PGIKASDLYVMA
+307 PGTKASDIYEMA
-319 ADMARAAGFE
+319 ARLAREAGFE
-329 QYFMGH
+329 RYFMGH
-335 RQHASFCGHG
+335 RQKAGFCGHG

-361 DILQENNVIA
+361 DILQAGNAIA
-371 LEPKFVIPHVGA
+371 MEPKFVIPHVGA
-383 VGIENTYVVTTAGA
+383 VGIENTYIVTPEGA

-405 EILPLV
+405 EIIPLG

>member
-1 MEKLIL
+1 MARQS
-7 LPPEEVAARSAKL
+7 PPV
-20 RKAALAAII
+20 
-29 RMREDKAATDDTAVE
+29 VQ

-53 MLYYLAGRVFGG
+53 MLYYLTGRVYSG
-65 WAYIPLAEGDEPL
+65 WAFIPVDENVNPV
-78 WFVRRPVGLEGDGVI
+78 WFVRRPVELTGKDVVE
-93 AVRKPEEIPACLA
+93 VRKPEEIPSRLE
-106 ALGKPLPK
+106 ALGISLPEA
-114 SVGLEMDTQSYSTVM
+114 VGLEMDALPYSTIT
-129 RLRALFPGAD
+129 RLQAVFPGAESYTA
-139 VFNVSPAVASARSV
+139 SPIVAAARSV
-153 KTPFE
+153 KTPLE

-168 HEAVYRK
+168 HTAVYHK

-194 HLSRM
+194 HLSRLE
-199 KGCLGQ
+199 GCLGQ
-205 FRISG
+205 FRIAG
-210 KTMEFFM
+210 KSMEFFM

-267 YTGYMTDMTRVFSF
+267 YTGYMTDMTRVFSY
-281 GTVPDEALMAHECS
+281 GDIPSEAKTAHECS

-301 FRRMAV
+301 FRRMAL
-307 PGIKASDLYVMA
+307 PGTKASDIYEMA
-319 ADMARAAGFE
+319 ARLAREAGFE
-329 QYFMGH
+329 RYFMGH
-335 RQHASFCGHG
+335 RQKAGFCGHG

-361 DILQENNVIA
+361 DILQAGNAIA
-371 LEPKFVIPHVGA
+371 MEPKFVIPHVGA
-383 VGIENTYVVTTAGA
+383 VGIENTYIVTPEGA

-405 EILPLV
+405 EIIPLG

>member
-1 MEKLIL
+1 MENLIL
-7 LPPEEVAARSAKL
+7 LPAQEVLLRIGRLRGAAVAAGR
-20 RKAALAAII
+20 
-29 RMREDKAATDDTAVE
+29 T

-53 MLYYLAGRVFGG
+53 MLYYLTGRVYSG
-65 WAYIPLAEGDEPL
+65 WAFIPVDENVNSV
-78 WFVRRPVGLEGDGVI
+78 WFVRRPVELTGKDVVE
-93 AVRKPEEIPACLA
+93 VRKPEEIPSRLE
-106 ALGKPLPK
+106 ALGISLPEA
-114 SVGLEMDTQSYSTVM
+114 VGLEMDALPYSTIT
-129 RLRALFPGAD
+129 RLQAVFPAAESYTA
-139 VFNVSPAVASARSV
+139 SPIVASARSV
-153 KTPFE
+153 KTPLE

-168 HEAVYRK
+168 HTAVYHK

-194 HLSRM
+194 HLSRLE
-199 KGCLGQ
+199 GCLGQ
-205 FRISG
+205 FRIAG
-210 KTMEFFM
+210 KSMEFFM

-267 YTGYMTDMTRVFSF
+267 YTGYMTDMTRVFSY
-281 GTVPDEALMAHECS
+281 GDIPSEAKAAHECS

-307 PGIKASDLYVMA
+307 PGTKASDIYEMA
-319 ADMARAAGFE
+319 ARLAREAGFE
-329 QYFMGH
+329 RYFMGH
-335 RQHASFCGHG
+335 RQKAGFCGHG

-361 DILQENNVIA
+361 DILQTGNAIA
-371 LEPKFVIPHVGA
+371 MEPKFVIPHVGA
-383 VGIENTYVVTTAGA
+383 VGIENTYIVTPEGA

-405 EILPLV
+405 EIIPLG

>member
-1 MEKLIL
+1 MENLIL
-7 LPPEEVAARSAKL
+7 LPPQEVLLRIGRLRGAAVAAGR
-20 RKAALAAII
+20 
-29 RMREDKAATDDTAVE
+29 T

-53 MLYYLAGRVFGG
+53 MLYYLTGRVYSG
-65 WAYIPLAEGDEPL
+65 WAFIPVDENVNPV
-78 WFVRRPVGLEGDGVI
+78 WFVRRPVELTGMDVVE
-93 AVRKPEEIPACLA
+93 ARKPEEIPSRLE
-106 ALGKPLPK
+106 ALGISLPEA
-114 SVGLEMDTQSYSTVM
+114 VGLEMDALPYSTIT
-129 RLRALFPGAD
+129 RLQAVFPGAESYTA
-139 VFNVSPAVASARSV
+139 SPIVAAARSV
-153 KTPFE
+153 KTPLE

-168 HEAVYRK
+168 HTAVYRK

-194 HLSRM
+194 HLSRLE
-199 KGCLGQ
+199 GCLGQ

-210 KTMEFFM
+210 KSMEFFM

-267 YTGYMTDMTRVFSF
+267 YTGYMTDMTRVFSY
-281 GTVPDEALMAHECS
+281 GDIPSEAKAAHECS

-307 PGIKASDLYVMA
+307 PGTKASDIYEMA
-319 ADMARAAGFE
+319 ARLAREAGFE
-329 QYFMGH
+329 RYFMGY
-335 RQHASFCGHG
+335 RQKAGFCGHG

-361 DILQENNVIA
+361 DILQAGNAIA
-371 LEPKFVIPHVGA
+371 MEPKFVIPHVGA
-383 VGIENTYVVTTAGA
+383 VGIENTYIVTPEGA

-405 EILPLV
+405 EIIPLG